1 MNRQQ
6 ENLAHTLARDA
17 GGEMAGGAGG
27 ECNISRYFF
36 IVITCYLAKEAQDGS
51 RLHNL
56 CFPIHRQCRHLT
68 KLEFPR
74 DLLQKGTEV

>member
-17 GGEMAGGAGG
+17 GGEMAGGRRGG
-27 ECNISRYFF
+27 VQYLQVFF